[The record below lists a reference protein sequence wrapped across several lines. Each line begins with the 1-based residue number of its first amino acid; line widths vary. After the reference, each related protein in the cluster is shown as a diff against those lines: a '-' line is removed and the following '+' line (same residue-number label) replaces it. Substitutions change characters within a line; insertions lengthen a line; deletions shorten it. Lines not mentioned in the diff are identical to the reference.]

1 MSAKNELQEY
11 FQKLRLP
18 CPEYKSERMG
28 GRDHQ
33 PNWISTVKLFDGTEI
48 KGEIHS
54 TKSKAELNAAEKAL
68 EVLLILNKKTIK
80 TQKLYAENAA
90 LLVDV
95 ENLPNFIDEIND
107 MVQGLDIY
115 AFIGHH
121 HCLATKK
128 FPSPVKKIESHSTR
142 VDGTDTC
149 MQVYTGFFLSQNI
162 YNTYF
167 IATRDHYGS
176 TLVEMI
182 MHQPGPWTNK
192 TAHLVTQPNH
202 LFKYL
207 EK

>member
-11 FQKLRLP
+11 FQKSRLP

-28 GRDHQ
+28 GTDHQ
-33 PNWISTVKLFDGTEI
+33 PHWISTVKLFDGTEI
-48 KGEIHS
+48 KGEIRS

-68 EVLLILNKKTIK
+68 EVLLILNRKTVK
-80 TQKLYAENAA
+80 TPKLYVENAA

-95 ENLPNFIDEIND
+95 ENLPNFIDEVCDI
-107 MVQGLDIY
+107 VQGLDIY

-121 HCLATKK
+121 HCLATKS
-128 FPSPVKKIESHSTR
+128 FAPFVKKIESHSTR

-149 MQVYTGFFLSQNI
+149 MQVYTGYFLSQNK
-162 YNTYF
+162 YNKYF

-182 MHQPGPWTNK
+182 TVQPGPWTNK

-202 LFKYL
+202 LFKHL
-207 EK
+207 HE